1 MFAADCCFYSP
12 ESLNPQTLTEILAE
26 TAYYQHGVKTLPCY

>member
-12 ESLNPQTLTEILAE
+12 ESLNPQTLTEILTEAPHE
-26 TAYYQHGVKTLPCY
+26 AMHL